1 MKNIPIV
8 IALILLIAS
17 TLGCVNQSKDAPQV
31 NTATANTQLKLNST
45 TVAQGEF
52 CTLTCQLNMTRG
64 AGLNNKTIVWFLDN
78 NYKGTSRTLWGYA
91 TYNLTGVDTSQLSIG
106 VHTINATFEGD
117 ADYVGSKGTSTLQV
131 QATAPTPA
139 PSESP
144 ISASD
149 SQTFVSLNV
158 PSDTKFG
165 CKDAS
170 GTHSGITKDK
180 NIYVLIKPDKA
191 ENWRVQQYPLMF
203 INGTY
208 TCRICFDKPSDKSE
222 LKFEII
228 AVVTSEKLSPN
239 TELKD
244 LPKTDAES
252 RSTITV
258 KG

>member
-1 MKNIPIV
+1 MKNIPIIV
-8 IALILLIAS
+8 ALILLTAL
-17 TLGCVNQSKDAPQV
+17 TLGCINQSKEAPQV

-78 NYKGTSRTLWGYA
+78 NYVGKSRTLWGYA

-106 VHTINATFEGD
+106 MHVVNATFEGD
-117 ADYVGSKGTSTLQV
+117 ADYVGSKATSTLQV
-131 QATAPTPA
+131 LATALKPA

-144 ISASD
+144 ISALD
-149 SQTFVSLNV
+149 SAFISLNV
-158 PSDTKFG
+158 PSGVKFG
-165 CKDAS
+165 CKDVS
-170 GTHSGITKDK
+170 GTYSGVTKDK
-180 NIYVLIKPDKA
+180 NIYVLIKPDGA
-191 ENWRVQQYPLMF
+191 ENWRVQSYPLLF

-208 TCRICFDKPSDKSE
+208 TCRVCFDKPSDKSE

-228 AVVTSEKLSPN
+228 AVVTSEKLSAN
-239 TELKD
+239 SEVKD

-252 RSTITV
+252 RTTITV